1 MRKPYTKT
9 LHSVFLVRD
18 TPMTVFRLRSGWN
31 CCRVWISQVFEEV
44 FVDNFVVVP
53 RMNDEVV
60 WFMVRVDGGGFTGR
74 DVGELCDGDIGGTE
88 FGQYLRSQVT
98 VRRVD
103 VSDFSEYVKEELR
116 LREIVEG

>member
-1 MRKPYTKT
+1 
-9 LHSVFLVRD
+9 
-18 TPMTVFRLRSGWN
+18 
-31 CCRVWISQVFEEV
+31 VWISTDFEEV

-53 RMNDEVV
+53 RMSEDVV
-60 WFMVRVDGGGFTGR
+60 WFVVRVDGGGFTAR
-74 DVGELCDGDIGGTE
+74 DVSELCDADIGGTE